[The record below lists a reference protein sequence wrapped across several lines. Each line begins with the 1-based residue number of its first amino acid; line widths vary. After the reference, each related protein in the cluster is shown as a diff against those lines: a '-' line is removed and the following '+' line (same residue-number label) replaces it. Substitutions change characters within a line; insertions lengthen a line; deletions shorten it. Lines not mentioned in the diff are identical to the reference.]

1 MVLRFLAGESHFVVY
16 LVQCTTKQDFPTTI
30 FSGPTLL
37 TVEYSSGYLLFNT
50 RVWIHENQG
59 PQFGENYIIAKKP
72 KRDQLGASLQSLPKI
87 KRILAMS
94 SFACNE
100 SRHDSY
106 PQSPR
111 SRIGMPGTMRPLLCT
126 KYKEKT
132 KGYLWLTH
140 GLSIL
145 EMKADN
151 QLAIV
156 YRY

>member
-1 MVLRFLAGESHFVVY
+1 
-16 LVQCTTKQDFPTTI
+16 
-30 FSGPTLL
+30 
-37 TVEYSSGYLLFNT
+37 
-50 RVWIHENQG
+50 
-59 PQFGENYIIAKKP
+59 
-72 KRDQLGASLQSLPKI
+72 
-87 KRILAMS
+87 MS

-106 PQSPR
+106 PQSPQ
-111 SRIGMPGTMRPLLCT
+111 SRLGMPGTMRPLLCT

-132 KGYLWLTH
+132 KGCLWLTH